1 MISEPELEGSSEF
14 PERPAD
20 TVETAGAGTAGPEGE
35 RRSRPAWQPVLA
47 GALAAS
53 VLWAGGLFFV
63 PDRDRRPPIR
73 YENPAAL
80 CEKVRAEALT
90 RLVGNLRPQAR
101 EAERL
106 HETAEVAWCAL
117 GTAPTPQQESG
128 GKPFLSYDVT
138 FTLELHKKAD
148 PAVEFDAGLEAEPF
162 ESLDAVEVAE
172 VAGLGERALMYGAGP
187 GRGPRLKVLDGGA
200 VFTLETDWY
209 VSGNDWDEGTKLPPD
224 PEEAAVQA
232 AMIADMRAAVA
243 ALRK

>member
-14 PERPAD
+14 PEHPAD
-20 TVETAGAGTAGPEGE
+20 APDTMAAGEQ
-35 RRSRPAWQPVLA
+35 RRSRPVWQPVLA

-53 VLWAGGLFFV
+53 VLWAGGLLLV

-101 EAERL
+101 EDERL
-106 HETAEVAWCAL
+106 HETVDVAWCAL
-117 GTAPTPQQESG
+117 GTLPTPEQEAG
-128 GKPFLSYDVT
+128 GQPYLSYEVT

-162 ESLDAVEVAE
+162 EPGGGAAE
-172 VAGLGERALMYGAGP
+172 VAGLGERALMYGSGP
-187 GRGPRLKVLDGGA
+187 GGGPRLKVLDGGA

-209 VSGNDWDEGTKLPPD
+209 VSGNDWDDGAKLPPD
-224 PEEAAVQA
+224 PEEQAVQA
-232 AMIADMRAAVA
+232 AMINDMRAAVA
-243 ALRK
+243 ALRTGPRGDGT